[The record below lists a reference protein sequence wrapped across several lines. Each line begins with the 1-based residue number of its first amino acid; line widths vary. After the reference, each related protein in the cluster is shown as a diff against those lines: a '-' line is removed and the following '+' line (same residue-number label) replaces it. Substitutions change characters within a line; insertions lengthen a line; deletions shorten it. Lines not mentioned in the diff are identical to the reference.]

1 MYVLKKSDLPL
12 KNAHPEGDTVK
23 FSFDSILDTFTTV
36 INGTVLEF
44 DAEGKA
50 KYNDLTICRSLTNN
64 DRELLCRIK
73 ITNTSSRTV
82 NLPDVTVLRCAEPDL
97 GIPFEKIKIFK
108 LARQKSD
115 VPGVFFPAVK
125 DENYL
130 DAAFDST
137 EIAAGFGV
145 SAVDSDD
152 TANTDFIEADPAMVF
167 ITPEPLF
174 TGFSSQNNHLSS
186 VKITIDH
193 TSQQITTF
201 SATAELDSRQLA
213 PGECFYCN
221 DFIVEK
227 GSSLQ
232 QLLKNHAERV
242 AEICGTRHLPFDNVY
257 CTWYYYGN
265 NINRQEIL
273 DNLEHISANS
283 LPFQVF
289 QLDNGWHN
297 GFGTWD
303 VDLEK
308 FPGGMV
314 EIAQKIRDA
323 GMCPGIWTAPFVMQQ
338 DSEAVKLYPDIVL
351 RDEQGEPCLFKTSY
365 GMCFILDPFA
375 VNAEK
380 YITDLFHKLISWG
393 YTYHKLDFLRAV
405 FNNKN
410 ARFARPATRAEAY
423 RRGMQL
429 IRNAV
434 GDNCSV
440 NACGG
445 LFEGSAGL
453 AEVVR
458 SGADLRGHW
467 HGGDAGRIA
476 NYTMRMK
483 QNIWRNFYNKLWSVD
498 PDALQLRRND
508 VVWQNTKKH
517 LCCANFTDDEAF
529 SITVNQFL
537 GGGIYCVSERF
548 KTFDADREQ
557 LLRFLL
563 ELRNGVPE
571 IIGGIDG
578 YMPEIFYSGKNRH
591 LLCICNWNG
600 DESKKF
606 TISVDL
612 LPPDVSGSVTDIYSG
627 DKAGFIDRTSPFT
640 VELPP
645 HASAIYCIG

>member
-1 MYVLKKSDLPL
+1 MKTAAR
-12 KNAHPEGDTVK
+12 NRQQPEKTLME
-23 FSFDSILDTFTTV
+23 FSFDSIFDGFTTAV
-36 INGTVLEF
+36 CDTVLEF
-44 DAEGKA
+44 DADGQA
-50 KYNDLTICRSLTNN
+50 KYHDLLISRVLSKCGPKLT
-64 DRELLCRIK
+64 CRIK
-73 ITNTSSRTV
+73 ITNPSPHAIR
-82 NLPDVTVLRCAEPDL
+82 LPDITVLQCSVPEFK
-97 GIPFEKIKIFK
+97 IPFEKIKIFK

-115 VPGVFFPAVK
+115 VPGIFFPAIK
-125 DENYL
+125 DENYQ

-137 EIAAGFGV
+137 EMAAGFGV
-145 SAVDSDD
+145 SAGDGDCLGD
-152 TANTDFIEADPAMVF
+152 TDLIEADPAMVF

-186 VKITIDH
+186 VRITIDH
-193 TSQQITTF
+193 DKPQISSF
-201 SATAELDSRQLA
+201 SAIAELDARPIA
-213 PGECFYCN
+213 PGETFCCN
-221 DFIVEK
+221 DFVVET

-232 QLLKNHAERV
+232 QLLKNHADRV
-242 AEICGTRHLPFDNVY
+242 AEICGTRHLPFNNVY

-265 NINRQEIL
+265 NINQQEIL
-273 DNLEHISANS
+273 DNLEYIAEKS

-303 VDLEK
+303 ADTEK
-308 FPGGMV
+308 FPDGMV
-314 EIAQKIRDA
+314 KIAQKISAA
-323 GMCPGIWTAPFVMQQ
+323 GMCPGIWTAPFVMQP

-351 RDEQGEPCLFKTSY
+351 RDDNGEPCRFKTSY

-375 VNAEK
+375 TNAEK
-380 YITDLFHKLISWG
+380 YITGLFRKLTDWG

-405 FNNKN
+405 FNHKN
-410 ARFARPATRAEAY
+410 ACFSRPATRAEAY
-423 RRGMQL
+423 RKGLQL
-429 IRNAV
+429 IRNALN
-434 GDNCSV
+434 DNNYI

-467 HGGDAGRIA
+467 YGGDAGRIA

-483 QNIWRNFYNKLWSVD
+483 QNIWRNFYNRLWSVD

-508 VVWQNTKKH
+508 IIWQNTKKH

-529 SITVNQFL
+529 SITVNQFI

-548 KTFDADREQ
+548 KTFDADREE

-563 ELRNGVPE
+563 QLRNGVPE
-571 IIGGIDG
+571 IIGTPDG
-578 YMPEIFYSGKNRH
+578 YIPELFYSGKKRH
-591 LLCICNWNG
+591 LLCICNWYG
-600 DESKKF
+600 DESKKY
-606 TISVDL
+606 TITFRM
-612 LPPDVSGSVTDIYSG
+612 LPKGVSGSVTDIYSHYAVG
-627 DKAGFIDRTSPFT
+627 IIAPGTDLE

-645 HASAIYCIG
+645 HSAGIYQIGND